1 MVMATTRDDRT
12 LGELFAELSRE
23 TSALVRQE
31 VALAKAEMSE
41 KASTIA
47 KNVVL
52 LVAGGAIVYLAAV
65 FILLALVIG
74 LANVMEPWLAAL
86 IVGAVV
92 AVVGTVLII
101 TGINTLKATTIVPEK
116 TIATLKENKEW
127 VQQQVK

>member
-1 MVMATTRDDRT
+1 MATTRDDRT

-74 LANVMEPWLAAL
+74 LANLMEPWLAAL
-86 IVGAVV
+86 LVGAVV
-92 AVVGTVLII
+92 AVVGAVLII
-101 TGINTLKATTIVPEK
+101 TGINTLKTTTIVPEK

>member
-1 MVMATTRDDRT
+1 MATTRDDRT

-31 VALAKAEMSE
+31 VALAKTEISE
-41 KASTIA
+41 KASTVA

-52 LVAGGAIVYLAAV
+52 LIAGGAVVYLAAV

-74 LANVMEPWLAAL
+74 LANVMEPWVAAL
-86 IVGAVV
+86 LVGVVVAIVGAV
-92 AVVGTVLII
+92 LII
-101 TGINTLKATTIVPEK
+101 MGINTLKKTTLMPEK